1 MSARGFAHCSHDVT
15 SMDESEH
22 REMTYFWSSSKHVEH
37 FGGLQNCWQLVLL
50 SGDCDVQV
58 VIVYWENEES
68 NIKEMNIPSLFH
80 KDCEINH
87 QNSEWE
93 SSS

>member
-22 REMTYFWSSSKHVEH
+22 REMMYFWSSKHVEH
-37 FGGLQNCWQLVLL
+37 FQNCWQLVLL
-50 SGDCDVQV
+50 SDCDAQV

-80 KDCEINH
+80 KDREINH
-87 QNSEWE
+87 QNGNPLLKKS
-93 SSS
+93 